1 VAGLKSSTRPVA
13 RQRKTL
19 RSPWLL
25 AARAAWA
32 VTAVLIVG
40 LSAAAVPIA
49 HARYQQVCTAGAECQ
64 VYWHLQPQD
73 VVALQELGLSLGFY
87 AAYML
92 TVNIISVL
100 GFWAVGTLIFWKRP
114 DDSFALYFS
123 MMLVSFGASSMT
135 DWFMGRDGA
144 LGLFGTSIGFFGY
157 VLFYFSFFVFPDGR
171 FIPRWGLWPV
181 MVWTVDQ
188 ALYSFLPKN
197 SFLHPTAW
205 PALLNFAVLVGL
217 FGGMIFAQ
225 AYRYLRVSGP
235 IERQQTKWVV
245 FGSTAAIILATAAT
259 IPFAIFPG
267 RLQSGVLSVLY
278 ALSAETVF
286 NFALLLIPLS
296 IGVAI
301 LRYRLWD
308 IDVVINRTLV
318 YGALTALLAAGY
330 FATILALQG
339 ISRLVFQAPFRAF
352 LGQESALA
360 TVAATL
366 AMAALFNPL
375 RHRIQS
381 FIDRSFYRNKYDA
394 AKTLEAFSMKLRDET
409 DLNALSDDLARVVRE
424 TMQPVHV
431 SLWLHPGPA
440 LKEQKKRAAIRE
452 SGRNEE

>member
-1 VAGLKSSTRPVA
+1 MAGLKSSTRPVA

-64 VYWHLQPQD
+64 VYWHLQPQG

-135 DWFMGRDGA
+135 DWFMGRDGV

-205 PALLNFAVLVGL
+205 PALLNFVVLVGL
-217 FGGMIFAQ
+217 LGAMIFAQ

-259 IPFAIFPG
+259 TPFAIFPG
-267 RLQSGVLSVLY
+267 RLQSGVPSVLY

-318 YGALTALLAAGY
+318 YGSLTVTLVAVYLGSIVLLQTLQKGLFVLITGQAEQ
-330 FATILALQG
+330 TQLA
-339 ISRLVFQAPFRAF
+339 IVVSTLVI
-352 LGQESALA
+352 
-360 TVAATL
+360 
-366 AMAALFNPL
+366 AALFTPL
-375 RHRIQS
+375 RRRIQS
-381 FIDRSFYRNKYDA
+381 SIDRRFYRRKYDA
-394 AKTLEAFSMKLRDET
+394 RKTLEAFAAQLRNET
-409 DLNALSDDLARVVRE
+409 DLEALSDDLTSVVRE
-424 TMQPVHV
+424 TMQPAHV
-431 SLWLHPGPA
+431 SVWLHPESA
-440 LKEQKKRAAIRE
+440 LKHKKQRAAIRE
-452 SGRNEE
+452 SGRDEE